1 MNTLQGHSV
10 FWELFFE
17 HLRAAQRILGCIFE
31 NFRAAQRVLDE
42 FWVVLVSVPP
52 WGLEEPRVGLRGY

>member
-1 MNTLQGHSV
+1 M

-17 HLRAAQRILGCIFE
+17 HLRAAQRVFGIVGE

-42 FWVVLVSVPP
+42 FWTVLGSVPP
-52 WGLEEPRVGLRGY
+52 WGSAWRGHRGIRP